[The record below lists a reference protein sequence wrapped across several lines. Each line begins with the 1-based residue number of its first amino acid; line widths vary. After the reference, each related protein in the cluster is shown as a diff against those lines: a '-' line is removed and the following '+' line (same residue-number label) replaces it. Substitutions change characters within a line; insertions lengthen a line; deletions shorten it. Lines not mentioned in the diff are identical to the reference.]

1 MAPAL
6 SYVGIISYQV
16 RSHMAHLGFD
26 YEYHMK
32 NTQFLRNICILAHVD
47 HGKTTF
53 SDYLIASNGII
64 SQRDIGKIHYLDCR
78 EDEQLKQITMK
89 SSCITLLYSTTDYL
103 STTQCYLIN
112 LLDTPGHVDFSA
124 EVKTAVGLSD
134 GAFLLI
140 DVVEGIC
147 PQTRSAMKQIYLER
161 LSPCLVIN
169 KMDKLIVNMGLNPL
183 EAYNHIFQLIEQ
195 INAVMAGFNTYHE
208 FESDLQ
214 LPDECNI
221 SEFSPLECN
230 VIFISSLDGWGFNLE
245 TFTDFFANELGY
257 SKKILSKT
265 LWGDYYISHKAQR
278 ILPNAHAKGKWP
290 LFASLILD
298 SIWSIYRFAYLES
311 NVTKISKMV
320 KKLRIDVAFKE
331 YKNSMDRQLLKSI
344 FNQWLPLSKAA
355 LNMAVSKMPGPRE
368 LSDQR
373 IERLLTNY
381 TYQSF
386 SSLPIE
392 VKYLKHHFKS
402 CKLEENIPQIAYISK
417 MMSFTRKVTSQFG
430 ASTAKEM
437 DDSNPS
443 FPSDL
448 PDYDLNNS
456 SGPHTIVAI
465 ARVFSGTLFR
475 GQMLYILHP
484 HYDPKDTKFEIQEP
498 LNETELRTELPPNV
512 SIVKVSELY
521 LLMGGEL
528 INVGSV
534 PAGNICGVYG
544 LDKILLRNGTLS
556 NTLHCIPFTPL
567 YYITPPILKVA
578 LEPIQVSQLDSL
590 IRGINLLAQ
599 VDPCVQTSVEE
610 SGEYVIHCAGEVH
623 LQKCIEDLSK
633 NFAVGVDFEVSAPI
647 ISFRETVI
655 YKQDLERF
663 KYINCDQ
670 PSNLKLLLNNPN
682 YNIFVNSTPNKN
694 FEISMTVRPIPT
706 DIVRY
711 LEDNVRVIR
720 LINSINAQRE
730 ISHFQISENDL
741 QTLKI
746 FKSRLNELMLL
757 AGDEWMNGVD
767 NIWSFGP
774 KMVGPNILLNSSP
787 DNLGMSIW
795 PMVLNDNQHFSQSF
809 YSNITHGFQLAT
821 LQGPLCNEPLVGVC
835 FIIINYENTEN
846 PAKITQNKSKAD
858 IATKL
863 DIRTTN
869 NAVYGPLSGQIIS
882 TVVKTCKQALA
893 AEPIRL
899 MRAMFSCSIQC
910 SQDVL
915 GYVITVINRRGGK
928 CLDQSIQVGTN
939 LFILET
945 FIPVA
950 ESIGFS
956 DEIRKKT
963 SGLAIPQLMF
973 SHWEVL
979 VDDPFWIPTTEDEL
993 LHFGEKADS
1002 ENIAKKYVD
1011 SIRKRKGLLLKA
1023 NVVESAEKQRTFKK

>member
-1 MAPAL
+1 MAF
-6 SYVGIISYQV
+6 
-16 RSHMAHLGFD
+16 LGFD
-26 YEYHMK
+26 YEHHMK

-64 SQRDIGKIHYLDCR
+64 SQRDVGKIHYLDCR

-103 STTQCYLIN
+103 STSQCFLIN
-112 LLDTPGHVDFSA
+112 LIDTPGHVDFSA

-161 LSPCLVIN
+161 LCPCLVIN
-169 KMDKLIVNMGLNPL
+169 KIDKLIVNMGLNPL

-195 INAVMAGFNTYHE
+195 INAVMAGFNTFHE
-208 FESDLQ
+208 FEGDLHS
-214 LPDECNI
+214 
-221 SEFSPLECN
+221 SEKGNLSLFSPLECN
-230 VIFISSLDGWGFNLE
+230 IIFISSLDGWGFNLE
-245 TFTDFFANELGY
+245 TFTNFFSNELGY

-298 SIWSIYRFAYLES
+298 AIWSIYRIAYLET
-311 NVTKISKMV
+311 NVSSITKLV
-320 KKLRIDVAFKE
+320 KKLRLNVAFKE
-331 YKNSMDRQLLKSI
+331 YKNSKNRQLLKSI

-355 LNMAVSKMPGPRE
+355 LDMAVSKMPGPRE
-368 LSDQR
+368 LSDLR

-386 SSLPIE
+386 SSLPID

-402 CKLEENIPQIAYISK
+402 CKFEQNIPQIAYISK
-417 MMSFTRKVTSQFG
+417 MMSFKRKVTSEFD
-430 ASTAKEM
+430 ASTAKEV
-437 DDSNPS
+437 DKHNPS
-443 FPSDL
+443 YPPDNSDFTL
-448 PDYDLNNS
+448 SNFS
-456 SGPHTIVAI
+456 SDSYSIVAI

-484 HYDPKDTKFEIQEP
+484 QYDPKDIKLELQEC
-498 LNETELRTELPPNV
+498 LKETLLQAELPPNV
-512 SIVKVSELY
+512 SIVKISELY

-528 INVGSV
+528 INVESV

-544 LDKILLRNGTLS
+544 LDKILLKNGTLS

-578 LEPIQVSQLDSL
+578 VEPIQVSQLDYL
-590 IRGINLLAQ
+590 VRGINLLAQ
-599 VDPCVQTSVEE
+599 ADPCVQTSVEE
-610 SGEYVIHCAGEVH
+610 SGEYVIYCAGEVH
-623 LQKCIEDLSK
+623 LQKCIEDLTK
-633 NFAVGVDFEVSAPI
+633 NFAIGIDFEVSAPI

-655 YKQDLERF
+655 SIQDLEQC
-663 KYINCDQ
+663 KSLICNQ
-670 PSNLKLLLNNPN
+670 PSNLKLLPNNP
-682 YNIFVNSTPNKN
+682 YDNIYTNSTPNKK
-694 FEISMTVRPIPT
+694 FEISMTVRSIPT
-706 DIVRY
+706 DVVHF
-711 LEDNVRVIR
+711 LEGNIRVIR

-730 ISHFQISENDL
+730 ISHFHIREDEL
-741 QTLKI
+741 HTLKI

-757 AGDEWMNGVD
+757 AGDEWINAVN

-774 KMVGPNILLNSSP
+774 KMVGPNILLNFSK
-787 DNLGMSIW
+787 DNLGISIW
-795 PMVLNDNQHFSQSF
+795 PTILNDNEPFSQSF
-809 YSNITHGFQLAT
+809 YSNIIHGFQLAT
-821 LQGPLCNEPLVGVC
+821 FQGPLCNEPLVGVC
-835 FIIINYENTEN
+835 FIISNFEYTEN
-846 PAKITQNKSKAD
+846 PITITKNESRAD
-858 IATKL
+858 ITKL
-863 DIRTTN
+863 EIKITN

-882 TVVKTCKQALA
+882 TVVKTCKQAL
-893 AEPIRL
+893 EDKPIRL

-915 GYVITVINRRGGK
+915 GCVIGVINRRGGK

-939 LFILET
+939 LFLLET
-945 FIPVA
+945 CIPVA

-979 VDDPFWIPTTEDEL
+979 IDDPFWVPTTEDEL
-993 LHFGEKADS
+993 LHFGEKGDS

-1011 SIRKRKGLLLKA
+1011 SIRKRKGLLVKS
-1023 NVVESAEKQRTFKK
+1023 NIVQSAEKQRTVKK